1 MSRLIRIAVCGPM
14 SGPRKAYGEMLIE
27 ESNVLKSNF
36 VHLDYFD
43 DMAQADQAIKIAGE
57 IVSQQYDL
65 VIGHFNSYC
74 SMAVKDIYKTAKIGF
89 ISPLSTHPE
98 LRLETG
104 GAIFSPSD
112 KNQVR
117 LVVDAAL
124 TNSRAIYALN
134 DGSEYGKRL
143 TDLLMAEYKL
153 VQVRQSTEKFAEG
166 KTDQILIFLSGAHC
180 NILDFHKELREVAPN
195 LMIVCC
201 DDCYIEEYQ
210 ESIKA
215 IANDN
220 DYLIGQPNGHRG
232 SLITSLEYLK
242 HLICHIGSDDILYD
256 FVGKNIDH
264 YQFLDD
270 GRIESQGFELIP
282 INTF

>member
-1 MSRLIRIAVCGPM
+1 MNKLMKIAICGPM

-27 ESNVLKSNF
+27 ESKVLKSNF
-36 VHLDYFD
+36 VRLGYFD
-43 DMAQADQAIKIAGE
+43 DMAQTDQAIKIAKE
-57 IVSQQYDL
+57 IVAQKYDL

-74 SMAVKDIYKTAKIGF
+74 SMAVKEIYKTAKIGF

-117 LVVDAAL
+117 LVVDTAL
-124 TNSRAIYALN
+124 ANSKIIYAFN
-134 DGSEYGKRL
+134 DSSEYGKRL
-143 TDLLMAEYKL
+143 TELLMAESKL
-153 VQVRQSTEKFAEG
+153 VQVRQSTAKFAEE
-166 KTDQILIFLSGAHC
+166 KKNQILIFLSGAHC
-180 NILDFHKELREVAPN
+180 NILNFHKELREIAPDS
-195 LMIVCC
+195 MIVCC
-201 DDCYIEEYQ
+201 DDCYIGEYQ
-210 ESIKA
+210 ESIKD
-215 IANDN
+215 ISNHN

-232 SLITSLEYLK
+232 SLITSFEYVK
-242 HLICHIGSDDILYD
+242 HLICHIGSDHILYD
-256 FVGKNIDH
+256 FVGKNIDQ